1 MKPDLVHVLIYSA
14 GWILFVAAQAY
25 NSVRSSANGLNGW
38 DGYVRWL
45 KLQAVNLAT
54 RVFFCAILFGWVM
67 QLVTSKIQSA
77 GLGLESN
84 AIAGIAGYAAN
95 ALLYQAFGL
104 LPFLRVEVQDLAPP
118 PNAQVIPV
126 PSPGTIGTPPP
137 PSETRS

>member
-25 NSVRSSANGLNGW
+25 NSVRSSANGLNGR
-38 DGYVRWL
+38 DGYLRWL

-67 QLVTSKIQSA
+67 QLVTSKIRTA

-118 PNAQVIPV
+118 ANAQVV
-126 PSPGTIGTPPP
+126 PTPPTPPTPPP

>member
-1 MKPDLVHVLIYSA
+1 MKPDLAHVLIYSA

-25 NSVRSSANGLNGW
+25 NSVRSSANGLYGW
-38 DGYVRWL
+38 EGYLRWL

-67 QLVTSKIQSA
+67 QLVTSKIQTA

-118 PNAQVIPV
+118 PNAQVVPV
-126 PSPGTIGTPPP
+126 PAPPSAPP

>member
-1 MKPDLVHVLIYSA
+1 MKPNLVHVLIYSA

-25 NSVRSSANGLNGW
+25 NSVRSSANGLYGW
-38 DGYVRWL
+38 DGYLRWL

-118 PNAQVIPV
+118 ANAQVVPV
-126 PSPGTIGTPPP
+126 APSAPP

>member
-1 MKPDLVHVLIYSA
+1 MRPNLVHVLIYCA
-14 GWILFVAAQAY
+14 GWILFVAAQAH
-25 NSVRSSANGLNGW
+25 NSVRSSANGLDGW
-38 DGYVRWL
+38 QGYVRWL

-54 RVFFCAILFGWVM
+54 RAFFCAILFAWVM
-67 QLVTSKIQSA
+67 QLVTSKIQTA

-118 PNAQVIPV
+118 ANAQIVPV
-126 PSPGTIGTPPP
+126 VPTVPP

>member
-1 MKPDLVHVLIYSA
+1 MKPNLVHVLIYCA
-14 GWILFVAAQAY
+14 GWILFVAAQAH
-25 NSVRSSANGLNGW
+25 NSVRSSANGLDGW
-38 DGYVRWL
+38 QGYVRWL

-54 RVFFCAILFGWVM
+54 RAFFCAILFAWVM
-67 QLVTSKIQSA
+67 QLVTSKIQTA

-118 PNAQVIPV
+118 ANAQVVPV

-137 PSETRS
+137 SETRS

>member
-1 MKPDLVHVLIYSA
+1 MRPDLAHVLIYAA

-25 NSVRSSANGLNGW
+25 NSVRSSANGLQGW
-38 DGYVRWL
+38 DGYLCWL

-54 RVFFCAILFGWVM
+54 RAFFCAILFGWVM
-67 QLVTSKIQSA
+67 QLVTSKIQLA

-118 PNAQVIPV
+118 ANAQVVPV
-126 PSPGTIGTPPP
+126 PPIPPTP

>member
-1 MKPDLVHVLIYSA
+1 MKPNLVHVLIYCA
-14 GWILFVAAQAY
+14 GWILFVAAQAH
-25 NSVRSSANGLNGW
+25 NSVRSSANGLDGW
-38 DGYVRWL
+38 QGYVRWL

-54 RVFFCAILFGWVM
+54 RAFFCAILFAWVM
-67 QLVTSKIQSA
+67 QLVTSKIQTA

-118 PNAQVIPV
+118 ANAQVVPV
-126 PSPGTIGTPPP
+126 PPTLPTPPP